1 MGTRIQQLIDAL
13 GIKKAEF
20 SRQINLSQ
28 PFVSELCS
36 GAKNPS
42 DRTISDICREFNV
55 NEAWLRHGTPPMF
68 RESIRDDQIKTF
80 FDRVMQGESDDFRR
94 RLVSVL
100 SRLGENE
107 WEALEQRLREILA
120 ENPDGQEEA
129 AAPGGGDGLV
139 PVVVADAGAVSA
151 GPPPEQPAA
160 HMPKARRSGPMVQ
173 IKVYEQPAAAGLGNY
188 LEEPD
193 YRVEQYPPK
202 VIPAK
207 TDFGV
212 IISGDSMEPKIHD
225 GGTVFVQAIPAIDPG
240 QIGIF
245 VLDGKAFCKKLMV
258 DQGSRRIHLVSL
270 NPKYEDIIVD
280 EDSGSFRTLGR
291 VLGQWTPGYKQD
303 LLGW

>member
-1 MGTRIQQLIDAL
+1 MKERIKELRNALGMTQQQLADALSIKRNTIAKYETGRGDPIDAV
-13 GIKKAEF
+13 
-20 SRQINLSQ
+20 
-28 PFVSELCS
+28 VSL
-36 GAKNPS
+36 
-42 DRTISDICREFNV
+42 ICTKFNV

-80 FDRVMQGESDDFRR
+80 FDKVMQGESDDFRR

-120 ENPDGQEEA
+120 EDPDGQEEA
-129 AAPGGGDGLV
+129 AAPRGGDGLV

-188 LEEPD
+188 LDEPAFH
-193 YRVEQYPPK
+193 VEQYPTK
-202 VIPAK
+202 VIPAG

-291 VLGQWTPGYKQD
+291 VLGQWTKGYKQD
-303 LLGW
+303 LFGW